1 MTVAYHLRGYNK
13 ATELVGVEFDIPATM
28 LPFMK
33 DLVPEAS
40 ADPDLIE
47 PHELVSE
54 QVARLA
60 HELGIGIDPD
70 AFDFYIEA
78 DEDWR
83 TVTQRRDALR
93 ARA

>member
-1 MTVAYHLRGYNK
+1 MTVAYHLRGYDRT
-13 ATELVGVEFDIPATM
+13 TEFVGVEFDIPATT
-28 LPFMK
+28 LPFLK
-33 DLVPEAS
+33 DLLQQAA
-40 ADPDLIE
+40 ADPDLTE
-47 PHELVSE
+47 PHELVSD

-60 HELGIGIDPD
+60 QELAIVVDPD

-83 TVTQRRDALR
+83 TVANKRDTLR

>member
-1 MTVAYHLRGYNK
+1 MTVAYHLRGYDK
-13 ATELVGVEFDIPATM
+13 TTEFVGVEFDIPTIM
-28 LPFMK
+28 LPFVK
-33 DLVPEAS
+33 DLLQQAA

-47 PHELVSE
+47 PHELVSD

-60 HELGIGIDPD
+60 HELAIVVDPD

-83 TVTQRRDALR
+83 TVAEKRDALR

>member
-1 MTVAYHLRGYNK
+1 MTVAYHLRGYNRR
-13 ATELVGVEFDIPATM
+13 TEFVGVEFDIPVTM
-28 LPFMK
+28 LPFVK
-33 DLVPEAS
+33 GLLPDS
-40 ADPDLIE
+40 DADPDLFE
-47 PHELVSE
+47 PHAIACE

-60 HELGIGIDPD
+60 RELGINVDPT

-83 TVTQRRDALR
+83 TAGGRRGPAR